1 MVLSMVNKPLISVIM
16 SVYNGERYLKESVRS
31 ILKQTFTNFEFII
44 IDDNSTDNSYEILRS
59 FNDNRIKIIRNKIR
73 KGITKNLN
81 TAIDIAEGE
90 YIARQDADDISLPHR
105 LELQLSF
112 LKEKPDI
119 ALVGSSTFFIDDKG
133 RIIGFRK
140 VPSEPTFDLLL
151 KKNLFIHGSVII
163 RKKFLDEIGRYNE
176 LFKYSQDYELWL
188 RIAKR
193 YKVANIQQPLYAL
206 RIHKNIFA
214 KIKEQY
220 LYTKLAQKIHADKS
234 EHYENLG
241 YLVRLYGINS
251 IISYLASHEKFSYY
265 KFLIFAPITS
275 NLPSTLLGRSIL
287 ISYEKLRGLL
297 FLRNKKRLQNDTTY
311 LFIKFHPKKYKY

>member
-1 MVLSMVNKPLISVIM
+1 MVNKPLISVIM

-44 IDDNSTDNSYEILRS
+44 IDDNSTDNSYKILRS
-59 FNDNRIKIIRNKIR
+59 FNDNRIRIIRNNIR

-90 YIARQDADDISLPHR
+90 YIARQDADDISLPRR
-105 LELQLSF
+105 LELQLKF

-119 ALVGSSTFFIDDKG
+119 ALVGSAIFYIDDKG

-151 KKNLFIHGSVII
+151 QKNLFIHGSVII
-163 RKKFLDEIGRYNE
+163 RRKFLDEIGRYNE

-206 RIHKNIFA
+206 RIHKNIFT

-220 LYTKLAQKIHADKS
+220 LYTKLAQKIHADKTG
-234 EHYENLG
+234 HYANLG
-241 YLVRLYGINS
+241 YLVRLRGINF
-251 IISYLASHEKFSYY
+251 ITSYLVSHEKLSYY
-265 KFLIFAPITS
+265 KFLLFAPITS
-275 NLPSTLLGRSIL
+275 NLPLTLLGRSVL
-287 ISYEKLRGLL
+287 ISYEKLKGL
-297 FLRNKKRLQNDTTY
+297 FLRNKKRLQNDITRF
-311 LFIKFHPKKYKY
+311 FIKFHPKKYKY